1 MRRHFNR
8 GLQMVQTEQ
17 ITVASHQENKKQAYK
32 FVVFQLALTF
42 LIAAGFLYFGEPEA
56 KSALKGGLI
65 AVIANVVFVFLSFK
79 VDASQNQELARQM
92 MQKAVSLKTMI
103 SILLF
108 AAVLSGSAIEAAP
121 FLLTY
126 AIVVMLQ
133 FCTGFFFKH

>member
-1 MRRHFNR
+1 
-8 GLQMVQTEQ
+8 MVQTEQ
-17 ITVASHQENKKQAYK
+17 ITTALHQKNKKQAYK
-32 FVVFQLALTF
+32 FVVFQLILTF
-42 LIAAGFLYFGEPEA
+42 FIAAFFSYFDVNEA

-79 VDASQNQELARQM
+79 VDAAQNQEMARQM

-108 AAVLSGSAIEAAP
+108 AAVLTGSAIEAAP

-126 AIVVMLQ
+126 ALVVMLQ
-133 FCTGFFFKH
+133 FCTAFFFKH

>member
-1 MRRHFNR
+1 
-8 GLQMVQTEQ
+8 MVQTEQ

-32 FVVFQLALTF
+32 FVVFQLILTF
-42 LIAAGFLYFGEPEA
+42 FIAAFFSYFGVNEA

-79 VDASQNQELARQM
+79 VDAAQNQEMARQM

-108 AAVLSGSAIEAAP
+108 AAVLTGSAIEAAP

-126 AIVVMLQ
+126 ALVVMLQ
-133 FCTGFFFKH
+133 FCTAFFFKH

>member
-17 ITVASHQENKKQAYK
+17 ITVASHKKNKKQAYK

-42 LIAAGFLYFGEPEA
+42 LIAAFFSYFGVHEA

-79 VDASQNQELARQM
+79 VDASQNQQLAMQM

-108 AAVLSGSAIEAAP
+108 AAVLSGSAVAVAP
-121 FLLTY
+121 FLITY
-126 AIVVMLQ
+126 SIVVVLQ

>member
-17 ITVASHQENKKQAYK
+17 ITTALHQKNKKQAYK
-32 FVVFQLALTF
+32 FVVFQLILTF
-42 LIAAGFLYFGEPEA
+42 FIAAFFSYFGVNEA

-79 VDASQNQELARQM
+79 VDAAQNQEMARQM

-108 AAVLSGSAIEAAP
+108 AAVLTGSAIEAAP

-126 AIVVMLQ
+126 ALVVMLQ
-133 FCTGFFFKH
+133 FCTAFFFKH